1 MRLHLVLGVTLLM
14 HSLEV
19 KGGPTADIE
28 GEEKT
33 CKAFYKE
40 CKDVSEC
47 CEDIEGGES
56 VEKGEVICGTEWD
69 DQTRKRCLIKPA
81 KCTPVGRPCTALN
94 TCCDGAQCGDGSGKD
109 PDPCHGPIC
118 SKKLMQV
125 LCNKPEK

>member
-33 CKAFYKE
+33 CKALWKE

-47 CEDIEGGES
+47 CEEYDDKE
-56 VEKGEVICGTEWD
+56 GEVVCAKQWESD
-69 DQTRKRCLIKPA
+69 PFMPKRCLTK
-81 KCTPVGRPCTALN
+81 KCSPVGPPHECDDVRK
-94 TCCDGAQCGDGSGKD
+94 CCDPKAQCGDGSGKKPND
-109 PDPCHGPIC
+109 KIDY
-118 SKKLMQV
+118 SWTV
-125 LCNKPEK
+125 VYCNIPKN

>member
-47 CEDIEGGES
+47 CEDIEGLVCMNKKQNTFAHANVLPS
-56 VEKGEVICGTEWD
+56 TILYEKNYDELG
-69 DQTRKRCLIKPA
+69 Q
-81 KCTPVGRPCTALN
+81 
-94 TCCDGAQCGDGSGKD
+94 
-109 PDPCHGPIC
+109 
-118 SKKLMQV
+118 
-125 LCNKPEK
+125 